1 MDSQISKENQNKLNI
16 FFKNLGNFQLFD
28 CDFILSTKVVG

>member
-28 CDFILSTKVVG
+28 YDFIRSMKVAG